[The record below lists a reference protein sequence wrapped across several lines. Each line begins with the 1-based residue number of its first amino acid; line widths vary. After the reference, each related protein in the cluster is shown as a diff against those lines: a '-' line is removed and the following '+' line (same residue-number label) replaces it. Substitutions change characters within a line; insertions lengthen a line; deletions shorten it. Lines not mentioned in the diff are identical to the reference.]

1 MNPALI
7 AKDVAEKRNFSNVNE
22 IVSKKRFSNDICQM
36 KISFILYVFQ
46 FFIKNQHLTSHGI
59 IYVFVDFLNFYNLT
73 FHGIMYVFVD
83 FCKKI
88 FLLLISISAKKFFL
102 LTSVTSFLTSIFY
115 TSGMHNQHLYNIRP
129 HPAAV
134 HESSVR
140 LLRRFPHVLRNIQH
154 HPAVGLTLPVR
165 HFPDCMSYV

>member
-7 AKDVAEKRNFSNVNE
+7 VKDAVEKRNFSNVNE

-46 FFIKNQHLTSHGI
+46 FFIKNQHLTS
-59 IYVFVDFLNFYNLT
+59 
-73 FHGIMYVFVD
+73 HGIMYVFVD

>member
-1 MNPALI
+1 
-7 AKDVAEKRNFSNVNE
+7 
-22 IVSKKRFSNDICQM
+22 M

-46 FFIKNQHLTSHGI
+46 VFSKNQYLTSHGI
-59 IYVFVDFLNFYNLT
+59 MYIFDDFLNFLNLT
-73 FHGIMYVFVD
+73 FIGIMYVFAD
-83 FCKKI
+83 FHEKIFFTYLPKKI
-88 FLLLISISAKKFFL
+88 FLLTFTTL
-102 LTSVTSFLTSIFY
+102 LTDFLTSIFY

-129 HPAAV
+129 RPAAV

-140 LLRRFPHVLRNIQH
+140 HLRRFPHVLRNIQH

>member
-1 MNPALI
+1 
-7 AKDVAEKRNFSNVNE
+7 
-22 IVSKKRFSNDICQM
+22 M

-46 FFIKNQHLTSHGI
+46 VFGKNQYLTS
-59 IYVFVDFLNFYNLT
+59 
-73 FHGIMYVFVD
+73 HGIMYVFDD
-83 FCKKI
+83 FLNFLNLTFIGIMYVFADFREKIFFTYQLDFRKKI
-88 FLLLISISAKKFFL
+88 FFYLLLLDLI
-102 LTSVTSFLTSIFY
+102 LTSIFY

-140 LLRRFPHVLRNIQH
+140 LLRRFPHVLRNIRH

>member
-1 MNPALI
+1 
-7 AKDVAEKRNFSNVNE
+7 
-22 IVSKKRFSNDICQM
+22 M

-46 FFIKNQHLTSHGI
+46 VFGKNQYLTS
-59 IYVFVDFLNFYNLT
+59 
-73 FHGIMYVFVD
+73 HGIMYVFDD
-83 FCKKI
+83 FLNFLNLTFIGIMYVFADFREKI
-88 FLLLISISAKKFFL
+88 FLLLTFFAKTAY
-102 LTSVTSFLTSIFY
+102 LTNIFY

-129 HPAAV
+129 RPAAV

>member
-1 MNPALI
+1 
-7 AKDVAEKRNFSNVNE
+7 
-22 IVSKKRFSNDICQM
+22 M

-46 FFIKNQHLTSHGI
+46 VFGKNQYITS
-59 IYVFVDFLNFYNLT
+59 
-73 FHGIMYVFVD
+73 HGIMYVFDD
-83 FCKKI
+83 FLN
-88 FLLLISISAKKFFL
+88 FLNLTFIGIMYVFADYREKNFL
-102 LTSVTSFLTSIFY
+102 LTLPFLLTLILTSIFY

>member
-59 IYVFVDFLNFYNLT
+59 MYVFVDFLNFSNLT
-73 FHGIMYVFVD
+73 FYTYR
-83 FCKKI
+83 FCR
-88 FLLLISISAKKFFL
+88 FPRKKFFYL
-102 LTSVTSFLTSIFY
+102 LDFLTSIFY
-115 TSGMHNQHLYNIRP
+115 TSGMHNQLLYNIRP

>member
-1 MNPALI
+1 
-7 AKDVAEKRNFSNVNE
+7 
-22 IVSKKRFSNDICQM
+22 M

-46 FFIKNQHLTSHGI
+46 VFGKNQYLTS
-59 IYVFVDFLNFYNLT
+59 
-73 FHGIMYVFVD
+73 HGIMYVFDD
-83 FCKKI
+83 FLNFLNLTFIGIMYVFADFREKI
-88 FLLLISISAKKFFL
+88 FFTYFYLLLLFYL
-102 LTSVTSFLTSIFY
+102 LCFTIFLTSIFY
-115 TSGMHNQHLYNIRP
+115 TNGMHNQHLYNIRP

-140 LLRRFPHVLRNIQH
+140 LLRRFPHVLRNTQH

>member
-1 MNPALI
+1 
-7 AKDVAEKRNFSNVNE
+7 
-22 IVSKKRFSNDICQM
+22 M
-36 KISFILYVFQ
+36 KISFILYAFQVFG
-46 FFIKNQHLTSHGI
+46 KNQYLTSHGI
-59 IYVFVDFLNFYNLT
+59 TYVFDDFLNFLNLT
-73 FHGIMYVFVD
+73 FIGIMYVFAD
-83 FCKKI
+83 FREKNFFYLPIRFPQKN
-88 FLLLISISAKKFFL
+88 FFYLLLLDLI
-102 LTSVTSFLTSIFY
+102 LTSIFY

-140 LLRRFPHVLRNIQH
+140 LLRRFPHVLRNTQH

>member
-1 MNPALI
+1 MPNENLFYFVRFSI
-7 AKDVAEKRNFSNVNE
+7 FHQKSTFNFSWNYV
-22 IVSKKRFSNDICQM
+22 RFRR
-36 KISFILYVFQ
+36 SFEFFQ
-46 FFIKNQHLTSHGI
+46 FNFPRN
-59 IYVFVDFLNFYNLT
+59 YVR
-73 FHGIMYVFVD
+73 
-83 FCKKI
+83 FCR
-88 FLLLISISAKKFFL
+88 FPRKKFFYLLYLFL
-102 LTSVTSFLTSIFY
+102 LTVCLTSIFY